1 MNLIQKLFAYIIYLI
16 WKLAKLLIFLIWSI
30 AKILIVIPKIIYR
43 IFMRMKGVHVVDDY
57 RVIDDRKL
65 LK

>member
-1 MNLIQKLFAYIIYLI
+1 MNLLQKLFAYIIYFI
-16 WKLAKLLIFLIWSI
+16 WKLAKLLIFLIWGI

-43 IFMRMKGVHVVDDY
+43 ILMQMKGVHVVDDY
-57 RVIDDRKL
+57 KVIDDPKL

>member
-1 MNLIQKLFAYIIYLI
+1 MNLFQKIFAYTIYLI
-16 WKLAKLLIFLIWSI
+16 WCLAKLLIISFWKL
-30 AKILIVIPKIIYR
+30 AKILIAIPKIIYR

-57 RVIDDRKL
+57 KVIDDPKL